1 MKFRYLYLQEVT
13 ALGEVGSV
21 GAFLFRHEL
30 QQSLVP
36 NILENGQIIVSQ
48 GYLGGEAWNC
58 NATRTLPTQPS
69 IASDL
74 ISSPAQYVD
83 CQLV

>member
-36 NILENGQIIVSQ
+36 NILENGQIIVTQ
-48 GYLGGEAWNC
+48 GYLGLEGLELQHHAHFFQHN
-58 NATRTLPTQPS
+58 S
-69 IASDL
+69 ASHQ
-74 ISSPAQYVD
+74 I
-83 CQLV
+83 